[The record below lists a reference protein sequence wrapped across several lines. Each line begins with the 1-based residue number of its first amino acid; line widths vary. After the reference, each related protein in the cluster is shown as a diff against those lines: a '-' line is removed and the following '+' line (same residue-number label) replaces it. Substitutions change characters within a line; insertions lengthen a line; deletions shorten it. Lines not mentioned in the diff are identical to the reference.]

1 MRIHLIACQVLCRE
15 LSAAIAQTPNI
26 VTVSWMP
33 QGLHEFPGRLRE
45 ALQAEID
52 RVEGQIAA
60 GKFKFPPDCIALGY
74 GLCSNGTAGLTART
88 RPLILPR
95 TDDCIA
101 LFLGSQE
108 RYMEYFTQYPG
119 TYWFNGGWLENA
131 LLPTP
136 ERHAAMREEFAA
148 LYGEDN
154 ADFLM
159 ESGAGWGWIKN
170 YRTCG
175 YISPTG
181 YETPAWRQEAAGM
194 AAFCGWELMEVS
206 GSRLL
211 LDGLLAG
218 DWNGEFLCCPPG
230 YTTRETG
237 MADKLIAVNL
247 SAAEK
252 TTQE

>member
-1 MRIHLIACQVLCRE
+1 MRIHLIACQVFCRE
-15 LSAAIAQTPNI
+15 LSAAIAQSPNT

-52 RVEGQIAA
+52 RVEEQIAA
-60 GKFKFPPDCIALGY
+60 GALKFPPDVIALGY
-74 GLCSNGTAGLTART
+74 GLCSNGTAGLIART
-88 RPLILPR
+88 RPLVVPR

-136 ERHAAMREEFAA
+136 DRYAAMRAEYAA

-159 ESGAGWGWIKN
+159 ESGVGWGWIKN

-175 YISPTG
+175 YISSTC
-181 YETPAWRQEAAGM
+181 YENPAWRQEAAGM
-194 AAFCGWELMEVS
+194 AAHCGWELMEVP
-206 GSRLL
+206 GSRRL
-211 LDGLLAG
+211 LDALLAG
-218 DWNGEFLCCPPG
+218 DWDREFLVCPPG
-230 YTTRETG
+230 CATRETG
-237 MADKLIAVNL
+237 LADKLV
-247 SAAEK
+247 AAEMPAAQNQN
-252 TTQE
+252 QE